1 MELNRRRL
9 SNAMLQLF
17 KNRPG
22 GRFLVLNELF
32 EDKIMIIVLKPEATK
47 DDADR
52 ILAQIEERGL
62 KPLFMPGVERI
73 VLGAL
78 GDERLLS
85 DLNLA
90 AYNIVDEVKPILSSY
105 KMVSREFQAHD
116 TRINVGNVEVGG
128 GKFVVMAGPCS
139 VESTEQIETT
149 ADAVKDCGATI
160 LRGGAFKPRT
170 SPYAFQGLGEEGL
183 KMMKIAGEK
192 SSLPI
197 ITEVM
202 TSRDVDLVA
211 SYADILQIGAR
222 NMQNYRLLKSVG
234 GVKNSVLLKRGPS
247 ATLEELLLAAEYIV
261 SEGNPNVMLCERG
274 IRTYENAYRN
284 TLDLNAVAWLK
295 QKTHLPVIV
304 DPSHGTG
311 VKSLVGPLS
320 LAAAAVGADGLI
332 IEVHPE
338 PKKALSDAQQQ
349 LTPDEFA
356 LLMKQIR
363 AVVSAVGGEL

>member
-1 MELNRRRL
+1 
-9 SNAMLQLF
+9 
-17 KNRPG
+17 
-22 GRFLVLNELF
+22 
-32 EDKIMIIVLKPEATK
+32 MIIVLKPEAQK
-47 DDADR
+47 EDADK
-52 ILAQIEERGL
+52 ILAEIEAKGL
-62 KPLFMPGVERI
+62 KPLYMPGVERI

-78 GDERLLS
+78 GDERKLS
-85 DLNLA
+85 ELNLP
-90 AYNIVDEVKPILSSY
+90 AYEMVDEVKPILSSY

-116 TRINVGNVEVGG
+116 TRINVGDVEIGG
-128 GKFVVMAGPCS
+128 GKLIVMAGPCS
-139 VESTEQIETT
+139 VESTEQIEET
-149 ADAVKDCGATI
+149 AETVKKSGAKI

-183 KMMKIAGEK
+183 KMMQIAGEK
-192 SSLPI
+192 SKLPI

-222 NMQNYRLLKSVG
+222 NMQNYRLLKAVG
-234 GVKNSVLLKRGPS
+234 GVKTPVLLKRGPS

-311 VKSLVGPLS
+311 VKELVGPLS
-320 LAAAAVGADGLI
+320 LAAVAVGADGLI

-349 LTPDEFA
+349 LTPDEFK
-356 LLMKQIR
+356 LLMKKIS
-363 AVVSAVGGEL
+363 AVVNAVGGEL